1 MTFHLGP
8 RFRWDERPSSREAG
22 IYAYFL
28 ESPDALR
35 LISVAANG
43 LLYIGMTESS
53 LDARCHFDDPHSG
66 FSTLRRS
73 LGAILKDRL
82 RLRAL
87 PRAPG
92 PSRTNVLNYR
102 FDADGEARLTH
113 WMRENLTYSYRETTG
128 NIAAAEK
135 DAILSACPPLNLK
148 GWKNDQRDEIKRLRA
163 VCAAEASLSGVP
175 QPVRKAAM
183 I

>member
-53 LDARCHFDDPHSG
+53 LDARCHFDHPHSG

-73 LGAILKDRL
+73 LGAILRDRL
-82 RLRAL
+82 RLHAL

-92 PSRTNVLNYR
+92 PTRANVINYR
-102 FDADGEARLTH
+102 FDADGEVRLTH
-113 WMRENLTYSYRETTG
+113 WMRENLTYSYREIPR
-128 NIAAAEK
+128 NIAAVEK
-135 DAILSACPPLNLK
+135 GAILSECPPLNLK
-148 GWKNDQRDEIKRLRA
+148 GWKNGQRDMIKRLRA
-163 VCAAEASLSGVP
+163 LCAAEASLSRDSTP
-175 QPVRKAAM
+175 FRKAAM
-183 I
+183 F